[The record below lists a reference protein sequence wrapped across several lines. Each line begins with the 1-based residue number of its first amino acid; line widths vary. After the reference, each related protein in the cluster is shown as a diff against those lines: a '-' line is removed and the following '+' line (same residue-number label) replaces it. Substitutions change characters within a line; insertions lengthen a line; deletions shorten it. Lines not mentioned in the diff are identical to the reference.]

1 MEILKQ
7 RASADDSSPNAPTR
21 PSGDGESGREGD
33 PLPDSSPPSKPAAP
47 EKQKSRVGFTGRR
60 SSIAPPETET
70 GSFQETSTRKQARR
84 RMDGRRS
91 SDGSIFE
98 NFGAVAAAKPWRSP
112 FLDEDVDVRL
122 ILGTAIKFADL
133 GHAVKPYALHTNWSI
148 RISKEFWEL
157 GDREV
162 AMGVPI
168 SPLCDRDADKNI
180 AKSQLGFFKF
190 ICNPFFQVVADLVDP
205 RMAQYAQLQENYAS
219 WQVRVDQG
227 ESFSQPNTPGGS
239 NRGKSPGADQ
249 LGADTTVV
257 SEPDESFTSKESPP
271 PPRLAQPRA
280 AAALT
285 EEP

>member
-1 MEILKQ
+1 
-7 RASADDSSPNAPTR
+7 
-21 PSGDGESGREGD
+21 
-33 PLPDSSPPSKPAAP
+33 
-47 EKQKSRVGFTGRR
+47 
-60 SSIAPPETET
+60 
-70 GSFQETSTRKQARR
+70 
-84 RMDGRRS
+84 
-91 SDGSIFE
+91 
-98 NFGAVAAAKPWRSP
+98 
-112 FLDEDVDVRL
+112 
-122 ILGTAIKFADL
+122 
-133 GHAVKPYALHTNWSI
+133 
-148 RISKEFWEL
+148 
-157 GDREV
+157 
-162 AMGVPI
+162 MGVPI
-168 SPLCDRDADKNI
+168 SPLCDREADRNI

-285 EEP
+285 EEA